1 MLSMR
6 IVHVIFKAHRKMNA
20 AEDYLERQQIR
31 VKERKDYISEEVA
44 FGNCASEK
52 YVSVRI

>member
-1 MLSMR
+1 
-6 IVHVIFKAHRKMNA
+6 MNA